1 MPGWILILNKMNV
14 QFFKTQAELRKWF
27 QKNHLKETEL
37 WVGFHRKQTGK
48 QVFTWPEAV
57 DEALCV
63 GWIDGIRKK
72 VDEES
77 YCNRFTPR
85 KKSSN
90 WSNVN
95 IKRIQELIDAGLVLE
110 AGKKAFETRDLRK
123 QQSAS
128 FEQEKVEFPPAYL
141 KKFKTNKTA
150 WKFFEAQT
158 NTYKKQATWL
168 VISAKQ
174 EETRL
179 RRLEILIN
187 DSEICIHIKPLRRT
201 SSKSK

>member
-1 MPGWILILNKMNV
+1 MDVI
-14 QFFKTQAELRKWF
+14 FFKSSSELRKWF
-27 QKNHLKETEL
+27 HKNHLTSTEL

-72 VDEES
+72 VDEDS

-95 IKRIQELIDAGLVLE
+95 IKRIQELMEAGLVLE

-123 QQSAS
+123 QKSAS

-141 KKFKTNKTA
+141 KKFKANKNA
-150 WKFFEAQT
+150 WKFYEAQT
-158 NTYKKQATWL
+158 NTYKKQSAWY

-179 RRLEILIN
+179 RRLDLLIY
-187 DSEICIHIKPLRRT
+187 DSENGIHIKPLRRT
-201 SSKSK
+201 DTKPK

>member
-1 MPGWILILNKMNV
+1 MDV
-14 QFFKTQAELRKWF
+14 VFFKSSSELRKWF
-27 QKNHLKETEL
+27 HKNHLTSTEL

-95 IKRIQELIDAGLVLE
+95 IKRIQELMEAGLVLE

-123 QQSAS
+123 QKSAS
-128 FEQEKVEFPPAYL
+128 FEQ
-141 KKFKTNKTA
+141 
-150 WKFFEAQT
+150 
-158 NTYKKQATWL
+158 
-168 VISAKQ
+168 
-174 EETRL
+174 
-179 RRLEILIN
+179 
-187 DSEICIHIKPLRRT
+187 
-201 SSKSK
+201 

>member
-1 MPGWILILNKMNV
+1 MDV
-14 QFFKTQAELRKWF
+14 VFFKSSSELRKWF
-27 QKNHLKETEL
+27 HKNHLTSTEL

-95 IKRIQELIDAGLVLE
+95 IKRIQELMEAGLVLE
-110 AGKKAFETRDLRK
+110 AGKKTFETRDLRR

-128 FEQEKVEFPPAYL
+128 FEQEKVEFTPAYL
-141 KKFKTNKTA
+141 KKFKANKNA
-150 WKFFEAQT
+150 WKFYEAQT
-158 NTYKKQATWL
+158 NTYKKQSAWY

-179 RRLEILIN
+179 RRLDLLIY
-187 DSEICIHIKPLRRT
+187 DSENGIHIKPLRRADT
-201 SSKSK
+201 KPK

>member
-1 MPGWILILNKMNV
+1 MEV
-14 QFFKTQAELRKWF
+14 VFFKSSAELRKWF
-27 QKNHLKETEL
+27 HKNHSTSTEL

-95 IKRIQELIDAGLVLE
+95 IKRIQELMEAGLVLE

-141 KKFKTNKTA
+141 KKFKANKIA
-150 WKFFEAQT
+150 WKFYEAQT
-158 NTYKKQATWL
+158 NSYKKQSAWY

-179 RRLEILIN
+179 RRLALLIYDCEN
-187 DSEICIHIKPLRRT
+187 GIHIKPLRRN
-201 SSKSK
+201 KPEKK

>member
-1 MPGWILILNKMNV
+1 MDV
-14 QFFKTQAELRKWF
+14 HFFKTQAELRKWF
-27 QKNHLKETEL
+27 QKNHLTEKEL
-37 WVGFHRKQTGK
+37 WVGFHRKKTGK

-95 IKRIQELIDAGLVLE
+95 IKRIQELIEAGLVQE
-110 AGKKAFETRDLRK
+110 AGKHAFYNRDLRK

-141 KKFKTNKTA
+141 KKFKANKAA
-150 WKFFEAQT
+150 WKFFDAQT
-158 NTYKKQATWL
+158 NTYKKQSTWY

-179 RRLEILIN
+179 RRLDILIE
-187 DSEICIHIKPLRRT
+187 DSENGIHIKPLRRT
-201 SSKSK
+201 DSKIK